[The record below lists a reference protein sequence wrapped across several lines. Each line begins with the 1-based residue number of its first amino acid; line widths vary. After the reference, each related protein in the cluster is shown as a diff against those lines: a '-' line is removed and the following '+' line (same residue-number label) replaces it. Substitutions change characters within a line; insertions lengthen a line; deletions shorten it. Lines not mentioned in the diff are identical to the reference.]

1 MGYQFQTDLPCSNNI
16 FITSKFFMNVFKKLT
31 IVFSLVAMSLAG
43 TAQKSV
49 ADIAA
54 GSAKHST
61 LVAAFKA
68 ASLDVILS
76 GQGPFTV
83 FAPVNAAFDKLPQ
96 GTVATLLDPAN
107 KTLLTNILS
116 YHVVVG
122 NMDATTVLATIKAKN
137 GRSSLVTVS
146 GKKLVASMEA
156 GNLTLTDEK
165 GGKAIITTVDL
176 KGSNGV
182 IHVIDNVL
190 MPGS

>member
-1 MGYQFQTDLPCSNNI
+1 MSMGA
-16 FITSKFFMNVFKKLT
+16 
-31 IVFSLVAMSLAG
+31 VA
-43 TAQKSV
+43 QNSV
-49 ADIAA
+49 IDIAA
-54 GSAKHST
+54 GSANHST

-137 GRSSLVTVS
+137 GRASLVTVS

-182 IHVIDNVL
+182 IHVIDTVL